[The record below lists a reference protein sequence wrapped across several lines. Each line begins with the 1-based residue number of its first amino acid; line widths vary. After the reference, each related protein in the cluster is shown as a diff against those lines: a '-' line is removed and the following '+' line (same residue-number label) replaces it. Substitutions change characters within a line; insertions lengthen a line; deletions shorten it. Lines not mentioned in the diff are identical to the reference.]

1 MLAVAALA
9 AAVLSCG
16 KNTQLSGRLH
26 EGAGEEVVVK
36 LLDVNRFQVLD
47 TVKVDDNGNFSYA
60 LDMEEGKPEFIY
72 LFHGERQIASLLLQ
86 KGDKVQVET
95 DTLGA
100 YSVEGSEESDKL
112 QKVEN
117 AYQAFQR
124 DMARPH
130 GGTGAVPAG
139 ESLVPGI
146 QPAHGRHPHAEYLR
160 LPQNRVSGF
169 ALCESP

>member
-72 LFHGERQIASLLLQ
+72 LFH
-86 KGDKVQVET
+86 
-95 DTLGA
+95 
-100 YSVEGSEESDKL
+100 
-112 QKVEN
+112 
-117 AYQAFQR
+117 
-124 DMARPH
+124 
-130 GGTGAVPAG
+130 AG
-139 ESLVPGI
+139 RLFRRG
-146 QPAHGRHPHAEYLR
+146 LR
-160 LPQNRVSGF
+160 GK
-169 ALCESP
+169 

>member
-60 LDMEEGKPEFIY
+60 LDMEEGKPSSFICSM
-72 LFHGERQIASLLLQ
+72 E
-86 KGDKVQVET
+86 
-95 DTLGA
+95 
-100 YSVEGSEESDKL
+100 SV
-112 QKVEN
+112 
-117 AYQAFQR
+117 
-124 DMARPH
+124 
-130 GGTGAVPAG
+130 
-139 ESLVPGI
+139 
-146 QPAHGRHPHAEYLR
+146 R
-160 LPQNRVSGF
+160 LPPCCCRRGIKCKWKRIPW
-169 ALCESP
+169 APIP